1 VENST
6 KSSTATHAYAVESV
20 VNAARILLMLRDTAE
35 LQVGAVA
42 ERLGVAKSTAHRL
55 LATLVSQG
63 LLHQEG
69 SRRAYTAGQALI
81 EVGAKVV
88 GGLDLRDRTRPI
100 LERLTEITGETTHL
114 LVLNDTEVMFVDGV
128 ESSHTIRAATRIGAR
143 ESAHVSAAGKAL
155 LAELSLEELHRR
167 YPEEQ
172 LAGGT
177 DAALRT
183 RAELELALEE
193 VRTLGYA
200 VNRSESES
208 DLTAVS
214 MVLRDGAGVAVG
226 AVSVSGPAGRVAH
239 RIPSIASSIRDLLP
253 GRPSA

>member
-1 VENST
+1 MENST

-128 ESSHTIRAATRIGAR
+128 ESNHTIRAATRIGAR

>member
-1 VENST
+1 MENST